1 MKTEKVIKITSTEH
15 TLDELVTLIHL
26 AESQGVKVSFVPF
39 KANDGMMVRVNNE
52 KRIGIRMGMN
62 FNDYVYNLAH
72 ELAHHFLHYD
82 KGDTIRSERH
92 AEYEEQAE
100 RAANLLLAALA
111 VK

>member
-1 MKTEKVIKITSTEH
+1 MKAEKVNKIDGADHTS
-15 TLDELVTLIHL
+15 DELVALLHL